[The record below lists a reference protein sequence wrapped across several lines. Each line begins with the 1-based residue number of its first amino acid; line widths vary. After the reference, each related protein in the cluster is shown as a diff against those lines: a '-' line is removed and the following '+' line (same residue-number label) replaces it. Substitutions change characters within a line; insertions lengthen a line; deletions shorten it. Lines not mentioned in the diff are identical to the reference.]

1 MGCQATGKQAAAFY
15 HSVRAHTG
23 RSPRGIDRVAGLFA
37 DGDRVP
43 VATEIL
49 GNYAI
54 AKYDKNRSYEKFN
67 RFVRSKMTV
76 DFPVH
81 FTEIWLMVVKFIK
94 PFFPSKSHR

>member
-1 MGCQATGKQAAAFY
+1 VGCQATGKQAAAFY

-54 AKYDKNRSYEKFN
+54 VKYDKNRSYQKFN
-67 RFVRSKMTV
+67 LFVRSKN
-76 DFPVH
+76 DGRF
-81 FTEIWLMVVKFIK
+81 WLVKFIRL
-94 PFFPSKSHR
+94 FFLSKSLR